1 MFCVKKSSDGTSVPR
16 LLAAKV
22 VIQTTPPF
30 LDSGSRQLS
39 PAWPE

>member
-1 MFCVKKSSDGTSVPR
+1 MFCVTKSSDGTSVPR
-16 LLAAKV
+16 FVAAKV